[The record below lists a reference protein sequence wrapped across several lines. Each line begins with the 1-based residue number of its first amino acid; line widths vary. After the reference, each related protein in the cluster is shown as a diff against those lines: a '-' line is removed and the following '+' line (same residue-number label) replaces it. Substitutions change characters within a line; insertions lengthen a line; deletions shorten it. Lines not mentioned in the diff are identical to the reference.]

1 MIYRYNTFNYK
12 MKVITRSGQKEP
24 VKFDLITT
32 KIAGLASESKDME
45 FFGVPWKKLNIDPV
59 FIAQKICSLIFD
71 GITTTQLDDF
81 SSSFAATLFKI
92 EPDYLILASR
102 IAINNHHKNNKISF
116 TGLCNKLHETGVL
129 SDEFINYVNS
139 DNNANF
145 FEECILDVRDYN
157 ISYFGFKSLEKSYLL
172 KTHDGFQETPQ
183 YLFMRVAIAIHM
195 GNNEMIKKVYDSMS
209 SKYYT
214 HATPT
219 LFNAGTNYQQ
229 LSSCFLL
236 GTEDSV
242 EGLYKTAADMA
253 KISKWAGGI
262 GVHISNVR
270 AKDSHINKTGGKS
283 NGIMPLLKVYND
295 ISRHINQSGK
305 RNGSFA
311 IYIEPWHADIY
322 DFLDA
327 KKNNGAEEMR
337 ARDLFYALWIPDLFM
352 KRVETDGVWSI
363 MCPNECKGLNDVH
376 SEEFEKLYIHYEDKK
391 MYRKQI
397 KAKELW
403 ERIINTQ
410 IETGLPYIL
419 YKDAVN
425 RKSNQK
431 NYGIIKSSNLCT
443 EIVEYS
449 DSKETAV
456 CNLASICLP
465 KYISK
470 TGEIDYNLLYEKTKE
485 IVINL
490 NCIINVNSYP
500 TPESKLSNM
509 RHRPIGIGVQG
520 LADLFMI
527 LKIAYNSVEA
537 RIINRKI
544 FECIYYASLEKS
556 MEISKEFGP
565 YESFKGSPASQG
577 ILQFDMWETF
587 QSHLLY
593 TKEKWDELKENIK
606 TYGIRNS
613 LLVAPMPT
621 ASTAQIMGN
630 NESFE
635 PYTSNLYTRAVLSG
649 NYVIVNNHLIEELKT
664 RGLFNKDLIEK
675 IMLNKGSVQNLNLPS
690 DIEEVYK
697 TSWELSQKCIIQLAI
712 DRGPFIC
719 QSQSLNLFV
728 NPPTPKIIHS
738 IHFYGWKNGL
748 KTGSYYIRSK
758 SILDTQNFST
768 DVKNDKNDKNEE
780 RGECLTCSS

>member
-1 MIYRYNTFNYK
+1 
-12 MKVITRSGQKEP
+12 MKVITRSGIEED
-24 VKFDLITT
+24 VKFDLITE
-32 KIAGLASESKDME
+32 KIKLLAGDDLR
-45 FFGVPWKKLNIDPV
+45 VDPIFV
-59 FIAQKICSLIFD
+59 AQNVCSLIHD
-71 GITTTQLDDF
+71 RITTSELDDF
-81 SSSFAATLFKI
+81 TSSFSATLFKKH
-92 EPDYLILASR
+92 PDYLILASR
-102 IAINNHHKNNKISF
+102 VAINNHHKNTKESFQEVMKKLNKSGIISDDF
-116 TGLCNKLHETGVL
+116 IKVL
-129 SDEFINYVNS
+129 DK
-139 DNNANF
+139 NATEI
-145 FEECILDVRDYN
+145 EEMIDYTRDYS
-157 ISYFGFKSLEKSYLL
+157 ISYFGFKTLFNSYLL
-172 KTHDGFQETPQ
+172 KQKDTVLERPQ
-183 YLFMRVAIAIHM
+183 HLFMRVALSIHRDNM
-195 GNNEMIKKVYDSMS
+195 ELVKKVYDSLS
-209 SKYYT
+209 CKYYT

-242 EGLYKTAADMA
+242 DGLYKTASDMA

-311 IYIEPWHADIY
+311 MYIEPWHADIY

-327 KKNNGAEEMR
+327 KKNNGAEELR

-352 KRVETDGVWSI
+352 KRVENNEMWSL
-363 MCPNECKGLNDVH
+363 MCPNECPRLDDVH
-376 SEEFEKLYIHYEDKK
+376 SEFFDELYTHYEKHGRF
-391 MYRKQI
+391 RKQV

-403 ERIINTQ
+403 EKVINTQ

-431 NYGIIKSSNLCT
+431 HYGIIKSSNLCT

-456 CNLASICLP
+456 CNLASLCLP
-465 KYISK
+465 KYISD
-470 TGEIDYNLLYEKTKE
+470 GVFNFDLLGEKTQE
-485 IVINL
+485 LVHNL
-490 NCIINVNSYP
+490 NNIIDINDYP
-500 TPESKLSNM
+500 TPEAKLSNM

-520 LADLFMI
+520 LADTFMI
-527 LKIAYNSVEA
+527 LKMPYDSEQA
-537 RIINRKI
+537 RKLNKGI
-544 FECIYYASLEKS
+544 FECIYYNALVMSNKLANT
-556 MEISKEFGP
+556 FGT
-565 YESFKGSPASQG
+565 YETFEGSPSSFG
-577 ILQFDMWETF
+577 ILQFDMWEVIPE
-587 QSHLLY
+587 LY
-593 TKEKWDELKENIK
+593 SQEVWQKLKEDIK
-606 TYGIRNS
+606 DTGLRNS

-649 NYVIVNNHLIEELKT
+649 NYVIINQHLVSELIE
-664 RGLFNKDLIEK
+664 RNLFTNETIEK
-675 IMLNKGSVQNLNLPS
+675 IMLNKGSVQSLDLPN
-690 DIEEVYK
+690 DIKDIYK
-697 TSWELSQKCIIQLAI
+697 TSWELQQKCILNMAI
-712 DRGPFIC
+712 DRGAYIC

-728 NPPTPKIIHS
+728 NPPQPRVIHS
-738 IHFYGWKNGL
+738 IHMYGWKNGL
-748 KTGSYYIRSK
+748 KTGSYYIRTK
-758 SILDTQNFST
+758 SILETQNYST
-768 DVKNDKNDKNEE
+768 EVEKE
-780 RGECLTCSS
+780 RKDCLMCSA

>member
-1 MIYRYNTFNYK
+1 
-12 MKVITRSGQKEP
+12 MKVITRGGQKEP
-24 VKFDLITT
+24 VKFDLITN
-32 KIAGLASESKDME
+32 KISNLASGCEDYTLL
-45 FFGVPWKKLNIDPV
+45 GVQWKKLNIDPV
-59 FIAQKICSLIFD
+59 FIAQKICSLIYD

-81 SSSFAATLFKI
+81 SASFAATLFKN

-102 IAINNHHKNNKISF
+102 IAINNHHKNNKITF

-129 SDEFINYVNS
+129 SEEFTNYINS
-139 DNNANF
+139 DDNMDF
-145 FEECILDVRDYN
+145 FEECIFEQRDYN

-172 KTHDGFQETPQ
+172 KTHDGYQETPQ

-195 GNNEMIKKVYDSMS
+195 GNKEMIKKVYDSMS
-209 SKYYT
+209 NKYYT

-242 EGLYKTAADMA
+242 EGLYKTASDMA

-311 IYIEPWHADIY
+311 VYIEPWHADIY

-376 SEEFEKLYIHYEDKK
+376 SEEFEKMYIEYEDRK

-449 DSKETAV
+449 DSNETAV

-465 KYISK
+465 KYISA
-470 TGEIDYNLLYEKTKE
+470 TGEIDYNLLYEKTRE

-509 RHRPIGIGVQG
+509 RHRPVGIGVQG

-527 LKIAYNSVEA
+527 LKIAYSSEEA

-544 FECIYYASLEKS
+544 FECIYYASLEQS

-577 ILQFDMWETF
+577 ILQFDMWDTF

-593 TKEKWDELKENIK
+593 SKEKWDELKENIK
-606 TYGIRNS
+606 THGIRNS

-649 NYVIVNNHLIEELKT
+649 SYVIVNNHLIDELKS
-664 RGLFNKDLIEK
+664 RGLFNKELIEK
-675 IMLNKGSVQNLNLPS
+675 IMLNKGSVQNLNLPG
-690 DIEEVYK
+690 DIEDVYK

-768 DVKNDKNDKNEE
+768 DVKNEKNDTTIAITEDRE
-780 RGECLTCSS
+780 ECLTCSS

>member
-1 MIYRYNTFNYK
+1 

-24 VKFDLITT
+24 VKFDLITN
-32 KIAGLASESKDME
+32 KITALATECKDYTSL
-45 FFGVPWKKLNIDPV
+45 GIPWKKLNVDPV
-59 FIAQKICSLIFD
+59 FIAQKICSLIYD
-71 GITTTQLDDF
+71 GITTAQLDDF
-81 SSSFAATLFKI
+81 SASFSATLFKK

-102 IAINNHHKNNKISF
+102 IAINNHHKNNKITF
-116 TGLCNKLHETGVL
+116 TELCNKLYETGIL
-129 SDEFINYVNS
+129 SEEFINYVNEG
-139 DNNANF
+139 DNGSF
-145 FEECILDVRDYN
+145 FEEIIFEQRDYN

-172 KTHDGFQETPQ
+172 KTKDGYQETPQ

-195 GNNEMIKKVYDSMS
+195 GNRDMIKNVYDSLS
-209 SKYYT
+209 GKYYT

-311 IYIEPWHADIY
+311 IYMEPWHADIY

-352 KRVETDGVWSI
+352 KRVEADEMWSL
-363 MCPNECKGLNDVH
+363 MCPNECIGLSDVH
-376 SEEFEKLYIHYEDKK
+376 SEEFEKLYTEYETKNL
-391 MYRKQI
+391 YRKQI

-403 ERIINTQ
+403 EKIINTQ

-419 YKDAVN
+419 YKDSIN
-425 RKSNQK
+425 NKSNQK
-431 NYGIIKSSNLCT
+431 NYGVIKSSNLCT
-443 EIVEYS
+443 EIMEYS

-465 KYISK
+465 NYIK
-470 TGEIDYNLLYEKTKE
+470 ENLEIDYTLLNEKTKE

-490 NCIINVNSYP
+490 NNIINVNSYP
-500 TPESKLSNM
+500 TPESKMSNM
-509 RHRPIGIGVQG
+509 RHRPVGIGVQG

-527 LKIAYNSVEA
+527 LKISYDSTEA
-537 RIINRKI
+537 RNINKKI
-544 FECIYYASLEKS
+544 FECIYYASLEQS
-556 MEISKEFGP
+556 MEISKQFGP
-565 YESFKGSPASQG
+565 YETFYGSPASQG
-577 ILQFDMWETF
+577 ILQFDMWENRDK
-587 QSHLLY
+587 SLDSLY
-593 TKEKWDELKENIK
+593 PEEKWNELKESIK

-649 NYVIVNNHLIEELKT
+649 NYVIVNNHLINELKS
-664 RGLFNKDLIEK
+664 RNLFSNELIEK

-690 DIEEVYK
+690 DIEKVYK

-728 NPPTPKIIHS
+728 NPPTPKVIHS
-738 IHFYGWKNGL
+738 IHFFGWKNGL

-758 SILDTQNFST
+758 SILDNQNFST
-768 DVKNDKNDKNEE
+768 EVKKESNTKNTSKFS
-780 RGECLTCSS
+780 ECLSCGS

>member
-1 MIYRYNTFNYK
+1 
-12 MKVITRSGQKEP
+12 MKVITRSGLHET
-24 VKFDLITT
+24 VKFDLITN
-32 KIAGLASESKDME
+32 KISELSSESPVW
-45 FFGVPWKKLNIDPV
+45 GKKLSIDPV
-59 FIAQKICSLIFD
+59 FIAQKICSLIYD
-71 GITTTQLDDF
+71 GITTTELDDF
-81 SSSFAATLFKI
+81 SASFSATLFKY
-92 EPDYLILASR
+92 EPDYLTLASR
-102 IAINNHHKNNKISF
+102 IATNNHHKNNNITFVELVGKLFDNGIVNKEF
-116 TGLCNKLHETGVL
+116 T
-129 SDEFINYVNS
+129 DYVNE
-139 DNNANF
+139 NKEF
-145 FEECILDVRDYN
+145 VTECVQDSRDYD

-172 KTHDGFQETPQ
+172 KTKDGYQEKPQ
-183 YLFMRVAIAIHM
+183 YLFMRVAIAVHM
-195 GNNEMIKKVYDSMS
+195 GNNEMIKTVYDSLS
-209 SKYYT
+209 NKYYT

-262 GVHISNVR
+262 GVHLSNVR
-270 AKDSHINKTGGKS
+270 AKDSYINKTGGKS

-305 RNGSFA
+305 RNGSIA
-311 IYIEPWHADIY
+311 IYMEPWHADIY
-322 DFLDA
+322 DLLDA

-337 ARDLFYALWIPDLFM
+337 SRDLFYALWIPDLFM
-352 KRVETDGVWSI
+352 KRVESDGMWSL
-363 MCPNECKGLNDVH
+363 MCPNECIGLDNVH
-376 SEEFEKLYIHYEDKK
+376 SEEFEKLYTEYEEKQ

-431 NYGIIKSSNLCT
+431 HYGTIKSSNLCT

-449 DSKETAV
+449 DSNETAV

-465 KYISK
+465 KYISPDMSFNYTLLAAK
-470 TGEIDYNLLYEKTKE
+470 TRE
-485 IVINL
+485 IVNNL
-490 NCIINVNSYP
+490 NNIIDINSYP

-509 RHRPIGIGVQG
+509 RHRPIGIGIQG

-527 LKIAYNSVEA
+527 LKIPYDSNDA
-537 RIINRKI
+537 RILNRRI
-544 FECIYYASLEKS
+544 FECIYYASLSES
-556 MEISKEFGP
+556 MEISKKRGP
-565 YESFKGSPASQG
+565 YETFDGSPASQG
-577 ILQFDMWETF
+577 ILQFDMWENQESYDT
-587 QSHLLY
+587 SWKLY
-593 TKEKWDELKENIK
+593 SREQWDSLKNDIK
-606 TYGIRNS
+606 THGIRNS

-649 NYVIVNNHLIEELKT
+649 NYVIVNNHLIHELKA
-664 RGLFNKDLIEK
+664 RHLFNNELIEK
-675 IMLNKGSVQNLNLPS
+675 IMLNKGSVQKLGLPK
-690 DIEEVYK
+690 DIEQVYK
-697 TSWELSQKCIIQLAI
+697 TSWELSQKSIIQLAI
-712 DRGPFIC
+712 DRGAFIC

-728 NPPTPKIIHS
+728 NPPTPKVIHS

-758 SILDTQNFST
+758 SILDNQNFST
-768 DVKNDKNDKNEE
+768 DVKKESSAYS
-780 RGECLTCSS
+780 ECLTCSA

>member
-1 MIYRYNTFNYK
+1 MR
-12 MKVITRSGQKEP
+12 VITRSGQEEP
-24 VKFDLITT
+24 VKFDLITN
-32 KIAGLASESKDME
+32 KISKLALGCDEYTLL
-45 FFGVPWKKLNIDPV
+45 GVPWKKLNIDAV
-59 FIAQKICSLIFD
+59 FIAQKICSLIYD
-71 GITTTQLDDF
+71 GITTAQLDDF
-81 SSSFAATLFKI
+81 SASFAATLFKI

-102 IAINNHHKNNKISF
+102 IAINNHHKNNKITF
-116 TGLCNKLHETGVL
+116 TDLSNKLYETGIL
-129 SDEFINYVNS
+129 SEEFINYVNEG
-139 DNNANF
+139 DNARF
-145 FEECILDVRDYN
+145 IEECIFEQRDYN

-172 KTHDGFQETPQ
+172 KTKDGYQETPQ

-195 GNNEMIKKVYDSMS
+195 GNNEMIKKVYDSLS

-219 LFNAGTNYQQ
+219 LFNAGTKYQQ

-242 EGLYKTAADMA
+242 EGLYKTASDMA

-270 AKDSHINKTGGKS
+270 AKDSYINKTGGKS

-311 IYIEPWHADIY
+311 VYIEPWHADIY

-327 KKNNGAEEMR
+327 KKNNGAEEIR

-352 KRVETDGVWSI
+352 KRVETDGMWSL
-363 MCPNECKGLNDVH
+363 MCPNECKGLDDVYG
-376 SEEFEKLYIHYEDKK
+376 EEFEKLYIEYEDKSI
-391 MYRKQI
+391 YRKQI
-397 KAKELW
+397 RAKELW

-443 EIVEYS
+443 EIMEYS
-449 DSKETAV
+449 DSNETAV

-465 KYISK
+465 KYITEPTDMYPYGSV
-470 TGEIDYNLLYEKTKE
+470 DYDLLHEKTKE

-500 TPESKLSNM
+500 TSESKLSNM
-509 RHRPIGIGVQG
+509 RHRPVGIGVQG

-527 LKIAYNSVEA
+527 LKIPYDSEEA
-537 RIINRKI
+537 RNINRKV
-544 FECIYYASLEKS
+544 FECIYHASLEQS
-556 MEISKEFGP
+556 MEISKRFGP
-565 YESFKGSPASQG
+565 YESFEGSPVSQG
-577 ILQFDMWETF
+577 ILQFDMWDTF
-587 QSHLLY
+587 DYPFLYNKESWDHL
-593 TKEKWDELKENIK
+593 KDQIK
-606 TYGIRNS
+606 KHGIRNS

-649 NYVIVNNHLIEELKT
+649 NYVIVNNHLINELKE
-664 RGLFNKDLIEK
+664 RDLFSKEIIEK
-675 IMLNKGSVQNLNLPS
+675 IMLNKGSVQNLGLPK
-690 DIEEVYK
+690 DIERVYK

-728 NPPTPKIIHS
+728 NPPTPKVIHS
-738 IHFYGWKNGL
+738 IHFFGWKNGL

-758 SILDTQNFST
+758 SILDNQNFST
-768 DVKNDKNDKNEE
+768 DIKTETNANATITEH
-780 RGECLTCSS
+780 RECLTCSS

>member
-1 MIYRYNTFNYK
+1 

-24 VKFDLITT
+24 VKFDLITN
-32 KIAGLASESKDME
+32 KITALASECNDYTNL
-45 FFGVPWKKLNIDPV
+45 GIPWKKLNVDPV
-59 FIAQKICSLIFD
+59 FIAQKICSLIYD
-71 GITTTQLDDF
+71 GITTAQLDDF
-81 SSSFAATLFKI
+81 SASFSATLFKK

-102 IAINNHHKNNKISF
+102 IAINNHHKNNKITF
-116 TGLCNKLHETGVL
+116 TELCNKLYETGIL
-129 SDEFINYVNS
+129 SEEFINYVNEG
-139 DNNANF
+139 DNGKF
-145 FEECILDVRDYN
+145 FEEIIFEQRDYN

-172 KTHDGFQETPQ
+172 KTKDGYQETPQ

-195 GNNEMIKKVYDSMS
+195 GNRDMIKNVYDSLS
-209 SKYYT
+209 GKYYT

-311 IYIEPWHADIY
+311 IYMEPWHADIY

-352 KRVETDGVWSI
+352 KRVEEDGMWSL
-363 MCPNECKGLNDVH
+363 MCPNECIGLTDVH
-376 SEEFEKLYIHYEDKK
+376 SEEFEKLYIEYETKNL
-391 MYRKQI
+391 YRKQI

-403 ERIINTQ
+403 EKIINTQ

-419 YKDAVN
+419 YKDSIN
-425 RKSNQK
+425 NKSNQK

-443 EIVEYS
+443 EIMEYS

-465 KYISK
+465 NYIK
-470 TGEIDYNLLYEKTKE
+470 ENLEIDYTLLHEKTKE

-490 NCIINVNSYP
+490 NNIINVNSYP
-500 TPESKLSNM
+500 TPESKMSNM
-509 RHRPIGIGVQG
+509 RHRPVGIGVQG

-527 LKIAYNSVEA
+527 LKISYDSKEA
-537 RIINRKI
+537 RNINKKI
-544 FECIYYASLEKS
+544 FECIYYASLEQS
-556 MEISKEFGP
+556 MEISKQFGP
-565 YESFKGSPASQG
+565 YETFDGSPASQG
-577 ILQFDMWETF
+577 ILQFDMWENRDK
-587 QSHLLY
+587 SLDSLY
-593 TKEKWDELKENIK
+593 PEEKWNELKENIK
-606 TYGIRNS
+606 THGIRNS

-649 NYVIVNNHLIEELKT
+649 NYVIVNNHLINELKS
-664 RGLFNKDLIEK
+664 RNLFSNELIEK
-675 IMLNKGSVQNLNLPS
+675 IMLNKGSVQNLNLPD
-690 DIEEVYK
+690 DIKQVYK

-728 NPPTPKIIHS
+728 NPPTPKVIHS
-738 IHFYGWKNGL
+738 IHFFGWKNGL

-758 SILDTQNFST
+758 SILDNQNFST
-768 DVKNDKNDKNEE
+768 EVKKESNTKTVSKFS
-780 RGECLTCSS
+780 ECLSCGS

>member
-1 MIYRYNTFNYK
+1 
-12 MKVITRSGQKEP
+12 MKVITRSGQEED
-24 VKFDLITT
+24 VKFDLITN
-32 KIAGLASESKDME
+32 KIRDLSSEKD
-45 FFGVPWKKLNIDPV
+45 FVNLGIKWKKLNVDPV
-59 FIAQKICSLIFD
+59 FIAQKICSLIYD

-81 SSSFAATLFKI
+81 SASFAATLFKI

-102 IAINNHHKNNKISF
+102 IAINNHHKNNKITFSD
-116 TGLCNKLHETGVL
+116 LSNKLYDTGIL
-129 SDEFINYVNS
+129 SEEFINYVNEG
-139 DNNANF
+139 DNSRF
-145 FEECILDVRDYN
+145 FEECISEEKDYN

-172 KTHDGFQETPQ
+172 KTKDGYQETPQ

-195 GNNEMIKKVYDSMS
+195 GNKEMIKRVYDSLS
-209 SKYYT
+209 DKYYT

-219 LFNAGTNYQQ
+219 LFNAGTKYQQ

-242 EGLYKTAADMA
+242 EGLYKTASDMA

-270 AKDSHINKTGGKS
+270 AKDSYINKTGGKS

-311 IYIEPWHADIY
+311 VYIEPWHADIY

-352 KRVETDGVWSI
+352 KRVEKDEMWSL
-363 MCPNECKGLNDVH
+363 MCPNECIGLNDVH
-376 SEEFEKLYIHYEDKK
+376 SDEFDKLYMEYEEKC

-419 YKDAVN
+419 YKDAIN

-443 EIVEYS
+443 EIMEYS

-465 KYISK
+465 KYIK
-470 TGEIDYNLLYEKTKE
+470 EHTNLMYPQLEVDYDLLYQKTKE

-500 TPESKLSNM
+500 TQESLLSNM
-509 RHRPIGIGVQG
+509 KHRPIGIGVQG

-527 LKIAYNSVEA
+527 LKISYDSDEA
-537 RIINRKI
+537 RSINRKI
-544 FECIYYASLEKS
+544 FECIYYASLEQS
-556 MEISKEFGP
+556 MELSKLFGP
-565 YESFKGSPASQG
+565 YESFEGSPASQG
-577 ILQFDMWETF
+577 ILQFDMWDNFEYPF
-587 QSHLLY
+587 LY
-593 TKEKWDELKENIK
+593 NKDTWDYLKEQIK
-606 TYGIRNS
+606 VYGIRNS

-649 NYVIVNNHLIEELKT
+649 NYVIVNNHLINELKS
-664 RGLFNKDLIEK
+664 RNLFSKELVEK
-675 IMLNKGSVQNLNLPS
+675 IMLNKGSVQNLGLPF
-690 DIEEVYK
+690 DIERVYK

-738 IHFYGWKNGL
+738 IHFYGWRNGL

-758 SILDTQNFST
+758 SILDNQNFST
-768 DVKNDKNDKNEE
+768 DVKNEKKENIKKKQECE
-780 RGECLTCSS
+780 GECLTCSS

>member
-1 MIYRYNTFNYK
+1 

-24 VKFDLITT
+24 VKFDLITN
-32 KIAGLASESKDME
+32 KITALASECNDYTTL
-45 FFGVPWKKLNIDPV
+45 GIPWKKLNVDPV
-59 FIAQKICSLIFD
+59 FIAQKICSLIYD
-71 GITTTQLDDF
+71 GITTAQLDDF
-81 SSSFAATLFKI
+81 SASFSATLFKK

-102 IAINNHHKNNKISF
+102 IAINNHHKNNKITF
-116 TGLCNKLHETGVL
+116 TELCNKLYETGIL
-129 SDEFINYVNS
+129 SEEFINYVNEG
-139 DNNANF
+139 DNGQF
-145 FEECILDVRDYN
+145 FEEIIFEQRDYN

-172 KTHDGFQETPQ
+172 KTKDGYQETPQ

-195 GNNEMIKKVYDSMS
+195 GNRDMIKNVYNSLS
-209 SKYYT
+209 GKYYT

-311 IYIEPWHADIY
+311 IYMEPWHADIY

-352 KRVETDGVWSI
+352 KRVEEDGMWSL
-363 MCPNECKGLNDVH
+363 MCPNECIGLTDVH
-376 SEEFEKLYIHYEDKK
+376 SEEFEKLYIEYETKNL
-391 MYRKQI
+391 YRKQI

-403 ERIINTQ
+403 EKIINTQ

-419 YKDAVN
+419 YKDSIN
-425 RKSNQK
+425 NKSNQK

-443 EIVEYS
+443 EIMEYS

-465 KYISK
+465 NYIK
-470 TGEIDYNLLYEKTKE
+470 ENLEIDYNLLHEKTKE

-490 NCIINVNSYP
+490 NNIINVNSYP
-500 TPESKLSNM
+500 TPESKMSNM
-509 RHRPIGIGVQG
+509 RHRPVGIGVQG

-527 LKIAYNSVEA
+527 LKISYDSKEA
-537 RIINRKI
+537 RNINKKI
-544 FECIYYASLEKS
+544 FECIYYASLEQS
-556 MEISKEFGP
+556 MEISKQFGP
-565 YESFKGSPASQG
+565 YETFYGSPASQG
-577 ILQFDMWETF
+577 ILQFDMWENRDK
-587 QSHLLY
+587 SLDSLY
-593 TKEKWDELKENIK
+593 PEEKWNELKENIK
-606 TYGIRNS
+606 THGIRNS

-649 NYVIVNNHLIEELKT
+649 NYVIVNNHLINELKS
-664 RGLFNKDLIEK
+664 RNLFSNELIEK
-675 IMLNKGSVQNLNLPS
+675 IMLNKGSVQNLNLPN
-690 DIEEVYK
+690 DIEQVYK

-728 NPPTPKIIHS
+728 NPPTPKVIHS
-738 IHFYGWKNGL
+738 IHFFGWKNGL

-758 SILDTQNFST
+758 SILDNQNFST
-768 DVKNDKNDKNEE
+768 EVKKESNTKTVSKFS
-780 RGECLTCSS
+780 ECLSCGS

>member
-1 MIYRYNTFNYK
+1 

-24 VKFDLITT
+24 VKFDLITN
-32 KIAGLASESKDME
+32 KIERLASECKDYTTL
-45 FFGVPWKKLNIDPV
+45 GIPWKKLNVDPV
-59 FIAQKICSLIFD
+59 FIAQKICSLIYD

-81 SSSFAATLFKI
+81 SASFAATLFKN

-102 IAINNHHKNNKISF
+102 IAINNHHKNNKVTF
-116 TGLCNKLHETGVL
+116 NKLCNKLYETGIL
-129 SDEFINYVNS
+129 SEEFINYVNEE
-139 DNNANF
+139 DNCNF
-145 FEECILDVRDYN
+145 FEESIFEQRDYN

-172 KTHDGFQETPQ
+172 KTKDGYQETPQ
-183 YLFMRVAIAIHM
+183 HLFMRVAIAIHM
-195 GNNEMIKKVYDSMS
+195 GNNDMIKKVYDSLS
-209 SKYYT
+209 EKYYT

-311 IYIEPWHADIY
+311 VYIEPWHADIY

-327 KKNNGAEEMR
+327 KKNNGVEEMR

-352 KRVETDGVWSI
+352 KRVETDGMWSL

-376 SEEFEKLYIHYEDKK
+376 SEEFEKLYIKYETNKL
-391 MYRKQI
+391 YRKQI

-449 DSKETAV
+449 DSNETAV

-465 KYISK
+465 KYVTDK
-470 TGEIDYNLLYEKTKE
+470 ETDIDYTLLYEKTKE

-490 NCIINVNSYP
+490 NSIINVNSYP
-500 TPESKLSNM
+500 TSESKMSNM

-527 LKIAYNSVEA
+527 LKIPYDSDEA
-537 RIINRKI
+537 RAINRKI
-544 FECIYYASLEKS
+544 FECIYYASLEQS
-556 MEISKEFGP
+556 MELSKKFGP
-565 YESFKGSPASQG
+565 YETFKGSPASQG

-587 QSHLLY
+587 SSPSLY
-593 TKEKWDELKENIK
+593 TKEIWDELKENIK
-606 TYGIRNS
+606 THGIRNS

-649 NYVIVNNHLIEELKT
+649 NYVIVNNHLINELKN
-664 RGLFNKDLIEK
+664 RKLFSNELIEK
-675 IMLNKGSVQNLNLPS
+675 IMLNKGSVQNLDLPN
-690 DIEEVYK
+690 DIEQVYK
-697 TSWELSQKCIIQLAI
+697 TSWELSQKSIIQLAI

-758 SILDTQNFST
+758 SILDNQNFST
-768 DVKNDKNDKNEE
+768 DVKKESNSNSNSNSKFS
-780 RGECLTCSS
+780 ECLSCSS

>member
-1 MIYRYNTFNYK
+1 

-24 VKFDLITT
+24 VKFDLITN
-32 KIAGLASESKDME
+32 KITALASECKDYTSL
-45 FFGVPWKKLNIDPV
+45 GIPWKKLNVDPV
-59 FIAQKICSLIFD
+59 FIAQKICSLIYD
-71 GITTTQLDDF
+71 GITTAQLDDF
-81 SSSFAATLFKI
+81 SASFSATLFKK

-102 IAINNHHKNNKISF
+102 IAINNHHKNNKITF
-116 TGLCNKLHETGVL
+116 TELCNKLYKTGIL
-129 SDEFINYVNS
+129 SEEFINYVNEG
-139 DNNANF
+139 DNGQF
-145 FEECILDVRDYN
+145 FEEIIFEQRDYN

-172 KTHDGFQETPQ
+172 KTKDGYQETPQ

-195 GNNEMIKKVYDSMS
+195 GNRDMIKNVYNSLS
-209 SKYYT
+209 EKYYT

-311 IYIEPWHADIY
+311 IYMEPWHADIY

-352 KRVETDGVWSI
+352 KRVEEDGMWSL
-363 MCPNECKGLNDVH
+363 MCPNECIGLSDVH
-376 SEEFEKLYIHYEDKK
+376 SEEFEKLYIEYETKNL
-391 MYRKQI
+391 YRKQI

-403 ERIINTQ
+403 EKIINTQ

-419 YKDAVN
+419 YKDSIN
-425 RKSNQK
+425 NKSNQK

-443 EIVEYS
+443 EIMEYS

-465 KYISK
+465 NYIK
-470 TGEIDYNLLYEKTKE
+470 ENLEIDYTLLHEKTKE

-490 NCIINVNSYP
+490 NNIINVNSYP
-500 TPESKLSNM
+500 TPESKMSNM
-509 RHRPIGIGVQG
+509 RHRPVGIGVQG

-527 LKIAYNSVEA
+527 LKISYDSKEA
-537 RIINRKI
+537 RNINKKI
-544 FECIYYASLEKS
+544 FECIYYASLEQS
-556 MEISKEFGP
+556 MEISKQFGP
-565 YESFKGSPASQG
+565 YETFYGSPASQG
-577 ILQFDMWETF
+577 ILQFDMWENRDK
-587 QSHLLY
+587 SLDSLY
-593 TKEKWDELKENIK
+593 PEEKWNELKENIK
-606 TYGIRNS
+606 THGIRNS

-649 NYVIVNNHLIEELKT
+649 NYVIVNNHLINELKS
-664 RGLFNKDLIEK
+664 RNLFSNELIEK
-675 IMLNKGSVQNLNLPS
+675 IMLNKGSVQNLNLPN
-690 DIEEVYK
+690 DIEQVYK

-728 NPPTPKIIHS
+728 NPPTPKVIHS
-738 IHFYGWKNGL
+738 IHFFGWKNGL

-758 SILDTQNFST
+758 SILDNQNFST
-768 DVKNDKNDKNEE
+768 EVKKESNTKTVSKFS
-780 RGECLTCSS
+780 ECLSCGS